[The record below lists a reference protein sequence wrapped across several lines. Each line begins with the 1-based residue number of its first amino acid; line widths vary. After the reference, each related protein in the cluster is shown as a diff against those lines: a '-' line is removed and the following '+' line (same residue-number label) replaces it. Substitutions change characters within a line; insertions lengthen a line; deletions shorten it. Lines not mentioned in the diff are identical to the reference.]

1 MNGKKG
7 NYDFKNLHT
16 LQPNKKTKKNK
27 RNTTKNKNKNLIK
40 KCLFYPTA
48 YLYGLTGAGLLGVV
62 RGA

>member
-1 MNGKKG
+1 MGRKEIMILKIFTPSN
-7 NYDFKNLHT
+7 
-16 LQPNKKTKKNK
+16 QTKKQKKYN
-27 RNTTKNKNKNLIK
+27 KNKNKNLIK